1 MQLGQISRLKSRN
14 VKDDIQEADLELLP
28 LYDRSVSKS
37 KIMGEVADHINSLKQ
52 INKAL
57 RRFRLS
63 KNEAKVYL
71 YLARHGAQKAQKI
84 AEALDVHRTEAYK
97 ILRNLEAQGL
107 VTRILERPM
116 KFLAAPLE
124 NVLDSLIEGRRQ
136 RIRQLE
142 QRRDELLSIW
152 RSLPEPEK
160 VSSQKETFQVL
171 EGKRQIAVKVSEVL
185 RGCDHEFGIVISD
198 ENLVWLYNS
207 SFFEDLE
214 EICEER
220 DTDARL
226 LTNYS
231 PTSMYVLGEIDP
243 EQCDFAFFDGGDLPG
258 FFVSDSGEIVLLM
271 DNGDDKFNAIWTNY
285 SSIVDSYKTLF
296 KLLWKGNTSGR
307 PKNQMNP
314 KKIPERPVVHTDLS

>member
-1 MQLGQISRLKSRN
+1 MQLGQINRLKSKN

-28 LYDRSVSKS
+28 LYNRSVSKS
-37 KIMGEVADHINSLKQ
+37 RITGEAADHIASLKQ

-63 KNEAKVYL
+63 KNEARVYL
-71 YLARHGAQKAQKI
+71 YLARHGAQKAQRI

-107 VTRILERPM
+107 ITRILERPM

-124 NVLDSLIEGRRQ
+124 NVLDNLIEGRRQ

-142 QRRDELLSIW
+142 QRRDELLRIW
-152 RSLPEPEK
+152 RSLPEPEEA
-160 VSSQKETFQVL
+160 STQKETFQVL
-171 EGKRQIAVKVSEVL
+171 EGKRQIAVKVSDVL
-185 RGCDHEFGIVISD
+185 RGCEREFSVVVSD

-214 EICEER
+214 EIYEER
-220 DTDARL
+220 GTDAML

-231 PTSMYVLGEIDP
+231 PTSMYVLGELDP
-243 EQCDFAFFDGGDLPG
+243 EQCDFAFFEGRDLPG
-258 FFVSDSGEIVLLM
+258 FFVSDSGEMVLLM
-271 DNGDDKFNAIWTNY
+271 DNGDAKFNAIWTNY
-285 SSIVDSYKTLF
+285 SSIVESYKTLF

-307 PKNQMNP
+307 PKTQTRIP
-314 KKIPERPVVHTDLS
+314 KKSRKCL

>member
-28 LYDRSVSKS
+28 LYNRSVSKG
-37 KIMGEVADHINSLKQ
+37 KIIGEAADHINSLKQ

-71 YLARHGAQKAQKI
+71 YLARHGAQKAQRI

-185 RGCDHEFGIVISD
+185 RGCDREFSIVISD

-220 DTDARL
+220 DMDARL

-231 PTSMYVLGEIDP
+231 PTSMYVLGELDP

-271 DNGDDKFNAIWTNY
+271 DDGDDKFNAIWTNY

-307 PKNQMNP
+307 PKNQTRIP
-314 KKIPERPVVHTDLS
+314 KKSQKGL